1 MKIFDCFLYNG
12 ENLMLDI
19 RLNILSG
26 IVNKFVIVES
36 QYDHQ
41 GNKKK
46 LKLNLDD
53 YSKFKDKISYL
64 VIDRFPDNLKIGK
77 EKTVKEITYLMVCHE
92 ADDNDYIIISDIDE
106 IPNLSK
112 IRKFNRTQIF
122 CI

>member
-77 EKTVKEITYLMVCHE
+77 EKTFKEITYLMVCMKRMIM
-92 ADDNDYIIISDIDE
+92 II
-106 IPNLSK
+106 
-112 IRKFNRTQIF
+112 
-122 CI
+122 